1 MADSTFDFTGGTLVN
16 PQPFAGGGAPDPSEF
31 QFNGGVPLDLP
42 NEMITDAETGEVR
55 EMPSGS
61 VARLVALSEG
71 GFNQATDQNHMSY
84 LYFDILM
91 GNDTP
96 DKRAKLAEL
105 QAGFGPEFKPDGI
118 WEEMALATSRQIPTL
133 MGMAHTAWLRATQ
146 GAVAGGIA
154 GSAIAGIGA
163 IPGMFGGAAGG
174 ALTGPVEN
182 TFILT
187 AGQSYG
193 QLEKLK
199 DTNGKLIDPRAA
211 QVGAI
216 IAGAGAAGLELV
228 PISLIMK
235 LVPGLKKVLGNQ
247 VDSVLSRFKIPK
259 GKTAFQKFVVNLSTL
274 FAAETLTEGA
284 QELVISSG
292 EDIAALIDKDDFV
305 TTPVEQRL
313 NDTAE
318 AMRQSM
324 LALAPLSP
332 VMATPRFVGDVVE
345 QRSEKKK
352 AADTKQQ
359 RATEQPREQIDS
371 IAGKVKA
378 AQISQDLKTFD
389 VYDLSPEEFSVL
401 EDIGVDVS
409 PEGRMSAASAE
420 LLVAE
425 SFRRSEFFQE
435 QQAKA
440 QKKARKEEDA
450 TLKKIRRGRIK
461 AIDKEI
467 GDMDALADQ
476 LLDSINTNEKAGKPF
491 KRLSNRLATL
501 LKKREKLDEERGGLL
516 TPEGEA
522 QTRNEAR
529 LAAEENITLKG
540 TELLKE
546 QARQRKA
553 QTRALEQGFRKGV
566 TIAKRNVK
574 AAQEVVIAAL
584 DASNLSTEN
593 KAKFIKT
600 IKNIQTAEQLTRAIP
615 TIMNRINKLE
625 TKQRRK
631 DATKRLKSVLGKQT
645 QVKNFKGKVG
655 VEVQRI
661 MDVARKAYHM
671 KLEAAQARLAEMAN
685 SNAENVPSALAALE
699 NNILMARLDE
709 GLKDADKR
717 LDIDQLENL
726 VTALESGVTLGKAI
740 HGKNWAAKAA
750 KVAALRERL
759 YKLVGQRPNESQRS
773 RRRRQI
779 KQNFQVRTIIGFSA
793 AWATKL
799 RFIMQSSD
807 GAAVDTMIDDL
818 SLFHESRAHDR
829 GRRQSVLRFTELA
842 MAAIGTA
849 SQRTLQR
856 YLQKSETEYLNLLPM
871 RHADGVTRAIDVE
884 TRAQARKRVME
895 FRDPKLRESMM
906 HESKGN
912 MYTEEI
918 IEAITQSLTE
928 EDHRLVDAQIQFYA
942 EYYTRIAEVYER
954 VYGIPLPQLESYS
967 PIRRVMEDG
976 TAADEFLQSIQYR
989 GSVAPGSLRS
999 RAPSIREV
1007 RVQSDFQVL
1016 HSHIAEMEYF
1026 IAFAEKV
1033 QQLEAVF
1040 GDPELQKQIKNTSTE
1055 LMWKELKKDLDYF
1068 AKRGRDVAIIN
1079 ESILTTLMRNFSFAQ
1094 LGAKPQIG
1102 LKQMASFAAYAQN
1115 VSSVDF
1121 TAGLL
1126 AFAANP
1132 RKALRVLNKSELFR
1146 DRGYNIDQD
1155 YQAILSDKS
1164 FFNFIGQRPTLAKI
1178 LMLPIKYGDKT
1189 AIAIGGY
1196 AFVHA
1201 RMKAGVSEAQA
1212 LVEFGRMTVAT
1223 QQSTDIDQMSSLQR
1237 TSSLM
1242 RVATQFM
1249 SSANALTRAEYNAIL
1264 DRRAGRITRKQF
1276 AKRILILHIVIPTLI
1291 QFIANGFT
1299 WDDEDQGRAALLG
1312 TMNGLFIIGD
1322 VADGLARMLT
1332 GGSDAIVDIEGRH
1345 PAEFTQDI
1353 FEALLE
1359 VQENGFDFEDIME
1372 ESKALDLF
1380 LKGGAAA
1387 TGLPLHT
1394 IMDEIRGLAKLT
1406 EANDFEDLRE
1416 ALMMSGGYS
1425 GFAIDNALDN

>member
-1 MADSTFDFTGGTLVN
+1 MADPTFDFTGGTLVN

-146 GAVAGGIA
+146 GAVAVGIA
-154 GSAIAGIGA
+154 GSAMSGIGA
-163 IPGMFGGAAGG
+163 IPGMFAGAAGG

-324 LALAPLSP
+324 LAMAPLSP
-332 VMATPRFVGDVVE
+332 LMSTPSFVGDVVE

-352 AADTKQQ
+352 VADTKQQ

-378 AQISQDLKTFD
+378 AQISQDLKTYD

-409 PEGRMSAASAE
+409 PEGRMSAATAE

-615 TIMNRINKLE
+615 KIMNRINKLE
-625 TKQRRK
+625 TKQRR
-631 DATKRLKSVLGKQT
+631 DTATKKLHDILGKKT
-645 QVKNFKGKVG
+645 QVKGTVGKVG
-655 VEVQRI
+655 VGVQKI
-661 MDVARKAYHM
+661 MNVARKAIRM
-671 KLEAAQARLAEMAN
+671 TEEQALVRLEQLAGRGSRDMPTALEALESNVLLAK
-685 SNAENVPSALAALE
+685 
-699 NNILMARLDE
+699 LDE
-709 GLKDADKR
+709 GRKADEKVM
-717 LDIDQLENL
+717 DIDQLESL
-726 VTALESGVTLGKAI
+726 VASLAGGVELGKAI
-740 HGKNWAAKAA
+740 KKRGLMRKAEEA
-750 KVAALRERL
+750 DRTREALR
-759 YKLVGQRPNESQRS
+759 KLIGPVKDKTDRQRRWREFKQYL
-773 RRRRQI
+773 QI
-779 KQNFQVRTIIGFSA
+779 KGFIGLSG
-793 AWATKL
+793 AWGTKL
-799 RFIMQSSD
+799 RFIMASSD
-807 GAAVDTMIDDL
+807 LKAVDGMISKL
-818 SLFHESRAHDR
+818 GLFNESRVHDR
-829 GRRQSVLRFTELA
+829 GRRQSMKRFTELA
-842 MAAIGTA
+842 MAAINTA
-849 SQRTLQR
+849 SERTLIR
-856 YLQKSETEYLNLLPM
+856 YLQRSEGDMLNLPRM
-871 RHADGVTRAIDVE
+871 KHANREWKLVDVK
-884 TRAQARKRVME
+884 TRAQARKRIME
-895 FRDPKLRESMM
+895 LRDPALKKSMM
-906 HESKGN
+906 NEDGGN
-912 MYTEEI
+912 MYTDEI
-918 IEAITQSLTE
+918 IHAIEQTLLE
-928 EDHRLVDAQIQFYA
+928 EDHRLIDAQVEFYN
-942 EYYTRIAEVYER
+942 EYYDRIAAVYER
-954 VYGIPLPQLESYS
+954 VYGIPLPKIENYS
-967 PIRRVMEDG
+967 PIRREIADG
-976 TAADEFLQSIQYR
+976 AMDEFLQSIQYR
-989 GSVAPGSLRS
+989 GSIAPGSLKS
-999 RAPSIREV
+999 RTPSIREIK
-1007 RVQSDFQVL
+1007 VQSDFQVL
-1016 HSHIAEMEYF
+1016 HTHIAEMEYF
-1026 IAFAEKV
+1026 IAFAEKI
-1033 QQLEAVF
+1033 QMLDAVF
-1040 GDPELQKQIKNTSTE
+1040 SDPSMQKLIRETSSASMVSELQ
-1055 LMWKELKKDLDYF
+1055 KDLDYF
-1068 AKRGRDVAIIN
+1068 AKRSTDTSLAI
-1079 ESILTTLMRNFSFAQ
+1079 EKMFVTLMRNFSFAQ

-1102 LKQMASFAAYAQN
+1102 LKQLASFAAFAQN
-1115 VSSVDF
+1115 VPTKDF
-1121 TAGLL
+1121 IAGI
-1126 AFAANP
+1126 AYFATHP
-1132 RKALRVLNKSELFR
+1132 RAALTVLNRSELFR
-1146 DRGYNIDQD
+1146 NRGDNIDQD
-1155 YQAILSDKS
+1155 YQAVFADKS
-1164 FFNFIGQRPTLAKI
+1164 WLNVVGKRPTLARI
-1178 LMLPIKYGDKT
+1178 LMLPIRLGDKG
-1189 AIAIGGY
+1189 AIAVGGY

-1201 RMKAGVSEAQA
+1201 RMKAGISEAQA
-1212 LVEFGRMTVAT
+1212 LQEFGEMTAAT
-1223 QQSTDIDQMSSLQR
+1223 QQSTDIDQFSALQR
-1237 TSSLM
+1237 SSGLI
-1242 RVATQFM
+1242 RVLGQFM

-1264 DRRAGRITRKQF
+1264 DRKAGRITRKQF
-1276 AKRILILHIVIPTLI
+1276 AKRIIILHLVIPNLI
-1291 QFIANGFT
+1291 QIIANGFT
-1299 WDDEDQGRAALLG
+1299 FDEEDQLRASLLG
-1312 TMNGLFIIGD
+1312 TANGIFVFGD
-1322 VADGLARMLT
+1322 VIDGMVRLLS
-1332 GGSDAIVDIEGRH
+1332 GGEDDLVNMEGRH
-1345 PAEFTQDI
+1345 PLEFTED
-1353 FEALLE
+1353 LLRAIAE
-1359 VQENGFDFEDIME
+1359 IEEDGIMFEDILEGGRAMDL
-1372 ESKALDLF
+1372 ALSGLS
-1380 LKGGAAA
+1380 AAS
-1387 TGLPLHT
+1387 GVPVKT
-1394 IMDEIRGLAKLT
+1394 IVNEIRGLAKLT